1 MIDEKSGEAA
11 LLIRAVFLWE
21 RDGRPVGRLAEYF
34 PQAQAMLD
42 EEASIAAPID
52 EATATGGLLTKP
64 LTR

>member
-1 MIDEKSGEAA
+1 
-11 LLIRAVFLWE
+11 
-21 RDGRPVGRLAEYF
+21 VGRLAEYF

-42 EEASIAAPID
+42 EQASIAAPID